1 MNNPLQLLVTALQRG
16 ADPTQL
22 IAQMARNN
30 PQMAQASRMISG
42 KSPQQLQQMA
52 MNMAAERGTS
62 VEDIARQLGIQLPS
76 NR

>member
-16 ADPTQL
+16 ADPTQM

-30 PQMAQASRMISG
+30 PHMAQASRMISG

-52 MNMAAERGTS
+52 INMCRERGIKP
-62 VEDIARQLGIQLPS
+62 EDVLRQLGLK
-76 NR
+76 

>member
-1 MNNPLQLLVTALQRG
+1 MNNPLQLLVTAVQRG
-16 ADPTQL
+16 ADPTQM

-52 MNMAAERGTS
+52 INMCRERGTS
-62 VEDIARQLGIQLPS
+62 PEAVLRQLGIK
-76 NR
+76 

>member
-16 ADPTQL
+16 ADPTQM

-52 MNMAAERGTS
+52 INMCRERGTS
-62 VEDIARQLGIQLPS
+62 PEAVLRQLGLK
-76 NR
+76 

>member
-1 MNNPLQLLVTALQRG
+1 MNNPLQLLVTAVQRG

-52 MNMAAERGTS
+52 INMCRERGTS
-62 VEDIARQLGIQLPS
+62 PEAVLRQLGIK
-76 NR
+76 

>member
-16 ADPTQL
+16 ADPTQM

-52 MNMAAERGTS
+52 INMCRERGTTPEA
-62 VEDIARQLGIQLPS
+62 VLQHLGLK
-76 NR
+76 

>member
-1 MNNPLQLLVTALQRG
+1 MNNPLQLLVAALQRG
-16 ADPTQL
+16 ADPTQM

-52 MNMAAERGTS
+52 LNMCRERGTS
-62 VEDIARQLGIQLPS
+62 PEAVLRQLGLK
-76 NR
+76 

>member
-16 ADPTQL
+16 ADPTQM

-52 MNMAAERGTS
+52 MNMCRERGTS
-62 VEDIARQLGIQLPS
+62 PEAVLRQLGLK
-76 NR
+76 

>member
-16 ADPTQL
+16 ADPAQM

-42 KSPQQLQQMA
+42 KSPQQLQQIA
-52 MNMAAERGTS
+52 MNMCRECGTTPEA
-62 VEDIARQLGIQLPS
+62 VLRQLGIK
-76 NR
+76 